1 MERSDVNYK
10 ETLLAQAI
18 NFLLHITHYQKWQ
31 ARNYKTKNEFSSTY
45 NLARTRL
52 QHPKHRKL
60 VIFHQNDI
68 MLKTISDYTDSRIV
82 LVYKIHRTIMLLS
95 IVKKILGVKNYI
107 TLLQIQQVYYIKYIN
122 QISSIT
128 KLFNLAIHC
137 LRYQT

>member
-31 ARNYKTKNEFSSTY
+31 ARNYNTKNEVSSTY

-52 QHPKHRKL
+52 QHPKLGKL

-68 MLKTISDYTDSRIV
+68 MLKSISDYTDSRIA